1 MVQLS
6 SAPTSNIASNN
17 GQNGPNGRNQITSL
31 TLDVGGMKCAGC
43 VAAVERQLGQLT
55 GVTDSQVNLV
65 TAVAVVHYELGT
77 VEPQAIAEH
86 LSQRGFPSQIRQ
98 GHGGIKL
105 LNKQNGQ
112 GENVNWG
119 LAVAL
124 LLLLLSGLGHLS
136 HFGGPMIP
144 FFHHPVFH
152 WGLATLAIAVPGRE
166 IFLDGWRGLRF
177 GHANMNTLVALGT
190 GSAYLTSCI
199 AWAWPGLGWECFFD
213 EPVMLLGVLLLGRT
227 LESKA
232 RQKAK
237 SALTELL
244 ALQPSLARLVGRGK
258 AQEQTGI
265 EIPVEQVRVGEWVQ
279 VLPGEKIP
287 VDGILVAGKTMVD
300 ESLLT
305 GESLPVQ
312 KNVDD
317 AVIAGAWNQ
326 SGAITVIATHVGSET
341 TLARIIQLVETAQTQ
356 KAPMQR
362 LADKVAGWFAYGV
375 MAIAL
380 VTLAFWALVGQSLF
394 PEMIAETGLSPLLLA
409 LKLSV
414 SVLVVA
420 CPCALGL
427 ATPTA
432 ILVGTSLGAEQ
443 GILIKGGNIL
453 EILQRTTVIAF
464 DKTGTLTQGNLRLTD
479 TVPVADI
486 TGIELLTLAA
496 SVEQGT
502 RHPLAQGLISSA
514 QGLELLPVENIET
527 TPGQGVQGWCQGDRL
542 MVGNQQWLME
552 EGVQWDDQWQTGAD
566 QLSQQGKTVIFV
578 ARNQDLQGF
587 LALQDTLRPEAKN
600 TIAQLKHWG
609 ITPLL
614 LTGDHPAIAQA
625 IATEVGI
632 AEFQAQMTPQAKV
645 AKIKTL
651 QELNPISVIAMVGD
665 GINDAPALAQ
675 ADVGISLSGAT
686 AVAMETADVVL
697 MRSQLSDV
705 LKALT
710 LSRYTVAK
718 IQQNLLWALGY
729 NLLAIPLA
737 AGAFLPGFAIVLT
750 PAIAAA
756 MMASSSTVVVLN
768 ALGLKYQF
776 SNSLSRPTDRASLSN

>member
-6 SAPTSNIASNN
+6 PLPASTLTNKDNN
-17 GQNGPNGRNQITSL
+17 RPNQTASL
-31 TLDVGGMKCAGC
+31 TLDVEGMKCAGC

-55 GVTDSQVNLV
+55 GVTDSCVNLV
-65 TAVAVVHYELGT
+65 TAVAVVRYEPGKIA
-77 VEPQAIAEH
+77 PQAIAEH
-86 LSQRGFPSQIRQ
+86 LSQRGFPSQIRH
-98 GHGGIKL
+98 GHGAIPSTTEEKDTR
-105 LNKQNGQ
+105 
-112 GENVNWG
+112 ENVNWS
-119 LAVAL
+119 LTIAL
-124 LLLLLSGLGHLS
+124 VLLLLSGLGHLS

-144 FFHHPVFH
+144 FFHHPIFH
-152 WGLATLAIAVPGRE
+152 WGLATLAIAIPGRE

-244 ALQPSLARLVGRGK
+244 ALQPSLARLVGRGED
-258 AQEQTGI
+258 QGQTGI

-287 VDGILVAGKTMVD
+287 VDGILVAGKTLVD

-305 GESLPVQ
+305 GESLPVA
-312 KNVDD
+312 KNIDD

-326 SGAITVIATHVGSET
+326 SGAITIAATHIGAET

-362 LADKVAGWFAYGV
+362 LADQVAGWFAYGV

-380 VTLAFWALVGQSLF
+380 VTLAFWAIGGQSLF
-394 PEMIAETGLSPLLLA
+394 PEMVADTGLSPLLLA

-453 EILQRTTVIAF
+453 EILQRTTVMAF
-464 DKTGTLTQGNLRLTD
+464 DKTGTLTQGNLQLTD

-514 QGLELLPVENIET
+514 QGLELLPVENIQT
-527 TPGQGVQGWCQGDRL
+527 TAGQGVQGWYQGDRL
-542 MVGNQQWLME
+542 VVGNQQWLME
-552 EGVQWDDQWQTGAD
+552 QGVMGEPQWQTAVD
-566 QLSQQGKTVIFV
+566 QLLDQGKTVIFV
-578 ARNQDLQGF
+578 ARNQQLQGF
-587 LALQDTLRPEAKN
+587 LALQDTLRPEAKA
-600 TIAQLKHWG
+600 TIAQLKQWG

-632 AEFQAQMTPQAKV
+632 EEFQAQMTPQAKV
-645 AKIKTL
+645 AKIKAM
-651 QELNPISVIAMVGD
+651 QGSISAPVVAMVGD

-675 ADVGISLSGAT
+675 ASVGISLSGAT

-705 LKALT
+705 LKALA
-710 LSRYTVAK
+710 LSRSTVTK
-718 IQQNLLWALGY
+718 IKQNLLWALGY
-729 NLLAIPLA
+729 NLVAVPLA
-737 AGAFLPGFAIVLT
+737 AGAFLPSFAIVLT

-756 MMASSSTVVVLN
+756 MMASSSIVVVLN
-768 ALGLKYQF
+768 ALSLRYQF
-776 SNSLSRPTDRASLSN
+776 APGQNWE

>member
-6 SAPTSNIASNN
+6 PTPASSLTNSNEN
-17 GQNGPNGRNQITSL
+17 GQNQIASL

-43 VAAVERQLGQLT
+43 VAAVERQLGQLG
-55 GVTDSQVNLV
+55 GVIDSCVNLV
-65 TAVAVVHYELGT
+65 TAVAVVRYTPGKIT
-77 VEPQAIAEH
+77 PQAIAEH
-86 LSQRGFPSQIRQ
+86 LSQRGFPSQIRHS
-98 GHGGIKL
+98 HGAIPLPTEEKETR
-105 LNKQNGQ
+105 
-112 GENVNWG
+112 ENVNWG
-119 LAVAL
+119 LTIAL
-124 LLLLLSGLGHLS
+124 VLLLLSGLGHLS
-136 HFGGPMIP
+136 HFGAPMIP
-144 FFHHPVFH
+144 FFHHPIFH
-152 WGLATLAIAVPGRE
+152 WSLATLAIAIPGRE

-244 ALQPSLARLVGRGK
+244 ALQPSLARLVGRGED
-258 AQEQTGI
+258 QGQTGI
-265 EIPVEQVRVGEWVQ
+265 QIPVEQVRVGEWVQ

-287 VDGILVAGKTMVD
+287 VDGILVAGKTLVD

-305 GESLPVQ
+305 GESLPVE
-312 KNVDD
+312 KKIDD
-317 AVIAGAWNQ
+317 GVIAGSWNQ
-326 SGAITVIATHVGSET
+326 SGAITVVATHIGAET

-362 LADKVAGWFAYGV
+362 LADQVAGWFAYGV

-380 VTLAFWALVGQSLF
+380 VTLSFWAIAGQSLF
-394 PEMIAETGLSPLLLA
+394 PDMVADTGLSPLLLA

-464 DKTGTLTQGNLRLTD
+464 DKTGTLTQGNLQLTD

-502 RHPLAQGLISSA
+502 RHPLAQGLLSSA
-514 QGLELLPVENIET
+514 ENLQLLPVENIET
-527 TPGQGVQGWCQGDRL
+527 EAGQGVQGCYQGDRL
-542 MVGNQQWLME
+542 LVGNQPWLME
-552 EGVQWDDQWQTGAD
+552 QGVRWELQWQREVD
-566 QLSQQGKTVIFV
+566 QLLDQGKTVIFV
-578 ARNQDLQGF
+578 ARNQQLQGF
-587 LALQDTLRPEAKN
+587 LALKDTLRPEAKA
-600 TIAQLKHWG
+600 TIAQLKQWG

-614 LTGDHPAIAQA
+614 LTGDHPAIAKA
-625 IATEVGI
+625 IAMEVEI
-632 AEFQAQMTPQAKV
+632 EEFQAQMTPQAKV
-645 AKIKTL
+645 AKIKAMQGSASAPVVT
-651 QELNPISVIAMVGD
+651 MVGD

-675 ADVGISLSGAT
+675 ANVGISLSGAT

-705 LKALT
+705 FKALT
-710 LSRYTVAK
+710 LSRATVTK
-718 IQQNLLWALGY
+718 IKQNLLWALGY
-729 NLLAIPLA
+729 NLVAVPLA
-737 AGAFLPGFAIVLT
+737 AGAFLPSFAIVLT

-756 MMASSSTVVVLN
+756 MMAFSSIVVVVN
-768 ALGLKYQF
+768 ALSLRYQF
-776 SNSLSRPTDRASLSN
+776 PSDQNPE

>member
-1 MVQLS
+1 
-6 SAPTSNIASNN
+6 
-17 GQNGPNGRNQITSL
+17 
-31 TLDVGGMKCAGC
+31 
-43 VAAVERQLGQLT
+43 
-55 GVTDSQVNLV
+55 
-65 TAVAVVHYELGT
+65 
-77 VEPQAIAEH
+77 
-86 LSQRGFPSQIRQ
+86 
-98 GHGGIKL
+98 
-105 LNKQNGQ
+105 
-112 GENVNWG
+112 
-119 LAVAL
+119 
-124 LLLLLSGLGHLS
+124 
-136 HFGGPMIP
+136 MIP
-144 FFHHPVFH
+144 FFHHPIFH
-152 WGLATLAIAVPGRE
+152 WSLATLAIAIPGRE

-244 ALQPSLARLVGRGK
+244 ALQPSLARLVGRGED
-258 AQEQTGI
+258 QGETGI

-287 VDGILVAGKTMVD
+287 VDGILVAGKTLVD

-305 GESLPVQ
+305 GESLPVA

-326 SGAITVIATHVGSET
+326 SGAIIIAATHIGAET

-362 LADKVAGWFAYGV
+362 LADQVAGWFAYGV
-375 MAIAL
+375 LAIAL
-380 VTLAFWALVGQSLF
+380 VTLGFWAMVGQSLF
-394 PEMIAETGLSPLLLA
+394 PEMVADTGLSPLLLA

-453 EILQRTTVIAF
+453 EILQRTTVMAF
-464 DKTGTLTQGNLRLTD
+464 DKTGTLTQGNLQLTD
-479 TVPVADI
+479 AVPVADI

-527 TPGQGVQGWCQGDRL
+527 EAGQGVQGWYQGDRL
-542 MVGNQQWLME
+542 LVGNQQWLME
-552 EGVQWDDQWQTGAD
+552 QGVIWDSQWHPEVD
-566 QLSQQGKTVIFV
+566 QLLDQGKTVIFV
-578 ARNQDLQGF
+578 ARNQQLQGF
-587 LALQDTLRPEAKN
+587 LALRDTLRPEAKA
-600 TIAQLKHWG
+600 TIAQLKQWG
-609 ITPLL
+609 IAPLL

-625 IATEVGI
+625 IAMEVGI
-632 AEFQAQMTPQAKV
+632 EEFQAQMTPQAKV
-645 AKIKTL
+645 AKIKAI
-651 QELNPISVIAMVGD
+651 QGFNPVSVIAMVGD

-697 MRSQLSDV
+697 MRSHLSDV

-710 LSRYTVAK
+710 LSRSTVAK
-718 IQQNLLWALGY
+718 IKQNLLWALGY

-737 AGAFLPGFAIVLT
+737 AGAFLPSFAIVLT

-756 MMASSSTVVVLN
+756 MMASSSIVVVLN
-768 ALGLKYQF
+768 ALALRYQF
-776 SNSLSRPTDRASLSN
+776 SRSLGQDPG

>member
-6 SAPTSNIASNN
+6 PTPASTLTDNDDN
-17 GQNGPNGRNQITSL
+17 GQNQTSSL

-43 VAAVERQLGQLT
+43 VAAVERQLGQLA
-55 GVTDSQVNLV
+55 GVTDSCVNLV
-65 TAVAVVHYELGT
+65 TAVAVVRYAPEKIT
-77 VEPQAIAEH
+77 PQAIAEH

-98 GHGGIKL
+98 GHGGIAL
-105 LNKQNGQ
+105 PTTENGSK
-112 GENVNWG
+112 ENVNWG
-119 LAVAL
+119 LAIAL
-124 LLLLLSGLGHLS
+124 VLLLLSALGHLS

-152 WGLATLAIAVPGRE
+152 WGLATLAIAIPGRE
-166 IFLDGWRGLRF
+166 IFFDGWRGLRF

-199 AWAWPGLGWECFFD
+199 AWIWPGLGWECFFD

-244 ALQPSLARLVGRGK
+244 ALQPSLARLVGRGDTK
-258 AQEQTGI
+258 GETGI

-287 VDGILVAGKTMVD
+287 VDGILVAGKTLVD

-305 GESLPVQ
+305 GESLPVE
-312 KNVDD
+312 KKIDD

-326 SGAITVIATHVGSET
+326 SGAITIAATHIGADT

-362 LADKVAGWFAYGV
+362 LADQVAGWFAYGV

-380 VTLAFWALVGQSLF
+380 GTLTFWATVGQSFF
-394 PEMIAETGLSPLLLA
+394 PQMVTDTGLSPLLLA

-453 EILQRTTVIAF
+453 EILQRTTVMAF
-464 DKTGTLTQGNLRLTD
+464 DKTGTLTQGNLQLTD
-479 TVPVADI
+479 TFPVIDI
-486 TGIELLTLAA
+486 PAAQLLTLAA

-514 QGLELLPVENIET
+514 QDLELLPVENIET
-527 TPGQGVQGWCQGDRL
+527 EAGQGVQGWYQGDRL
-542 MVGNQQWLME
+542 LVGNQQWLME
-552 EGVQWDDQWQTGAD
+552 KGVMWHSQWQTEVD
-566 QLSQQGKTVIFV
+566 QLRNQGKTVIFV
-578 ARNQDLQGF
+578 ARNQQLQGF
-587 LALQDTLRPEAKN
+587 LALQDTLRPEAKA

-614 LTGDHPAIAQA
+614 LTGDHPTIAEAIAM
-625 IATEVGI
+625 EVGI

-645 AKIKTL
+645 AKIKAMQRL
-651 QELNPISVIAMVGD
+651 DPASVVAMVGD

-675 ADVGISLSGAT
+675 ANVGISLSGAT

-710 LSRYTVAK
+710 LSRATVAK
-718 IQQNLLWALGY
+718 IKQNLLWALGY
-729 NLLAIPLA
+729 NLVAVPLA
-737 AGAFLPGFAIVLT
+737 AGAFLPSFAIVLT

-756 MMASSSTVVVLN
+756 MMASSSIVVVLN
-768 ALGLKYQF
+768 ALSLRYQF
-776 SNSLSRPTDRASLSN
+776 SSAPERNRD

>member
-6 SAPTSNIASNN
+6 PTPASTLTYKDAN
-17 GQNGPNGRNQITSL
+17 GQNRTASL

-43 VAAVERQLGQLT
+43 VAAVERQLDQLT
-55 GVTDSQVNLV
+55 GVTDSCVNLV
-65 TAVAVVHYELGT
+65 TAVAVVRYEP
-77 VEPQAIAEH
+77 EKIQPQAIAEH
-86 LSQRGFPSQIRQ
+86 LSQRGFPSQIRH
-98 GHGGIKL
+98 GHGAIPATIGEKETR
-105 LNKQNGQ
+105 
-112 GENVNWG
+112 ENVNWG
-119 LAVAL
+119 LTIAL
-124 LLLLLSGLGHLS
+124 VLLLLSGLGHLS

-144 FFHHPVFH
+144 FFHHPIFH
-152 WGLATLAIAVPGRE
+152 WSLATLAIAIPGRE

-213 EPVMLLGVLLLGRT
+213 EPVMLLGMLLLGRT

-244 ALQPSLARLVGRGK
+244 ALQPSLARLVGRAEDQG
-258 AQEQTGI
+258 ETGI

-287 VDGILVAGKTMVD
+287 VDGILVAGKTLVD

-305 GESLPVQ
+305 GESLPVA

-326 SGAITVIATHVGSET
+326 SGAIIIAATHIGAET

-362 LADKVAGWFAYGV
+362 LADQVAGWFAYGV
-375 MAIAL
+375 LAIAL
-380 VTLAFWALVGQSLF
+380 VTLGFWAMVGQSLF
-394 PEMIAETGLSPLLLA
+394 PEMVADTGLSPLLLA

-453 EILQRTTVIAF
+453 EILQRTTVMAF
-464 DKTGTLTQGNLRLTD
+464 DKTGTLTQGNLQLTD
-479 TVPVADI
+479 AVPVADI

-527 TPGQGVQGWCQGDRL
+527 EAGQGVQGWYQGDRL
-542 MVGNQQWLME
+542 LVGNQQWLME
-552 EGVQWDDQWQTGAD
+552 QGVMGEPQWQTAVD
-566 QLSQQGKTVIFV
+566 QLLDQGKTVIFV
-578 ARNQDLQGF
+578 ARNQQLQGF
-587 LALQDTLRPEAKN
+587 LALRDTLRPEAKA
-600 TIAQLKHWG
+600 TIAQLKQWG
-609 ITPLL
+609 IAPLL

-625 IATEVGI
+625 IAMEVGI
-632 AEFQAQMTPQAKV
+632 EEFQAQMTPQAKV
-645 AKIKTL
+645 AKIKAM
-651 QELNPISVIAMVGD
+651 QGFNPVSVIAMVGD

-697 MRSQLSDV
+697 MRSHLSDV

-710 LSRYTVAK
+710 LSRSTVAK
-718 IQQNLLWALGY
+718 IKQNLLWALGY

-737 AGAFLPGFAIVLT
+737 AGAFLPSFAIVLT

-756 MMASSSTVVVLN
+756 MMASSSIVVVLN
-768 ALGLKYQF
+768 ALALRYQF
-776 SNSLSRPTDRASLSN
+776 SRSLGQDPG

>member
-6 SAPTSNIASNN
+6 PLPASTLTNKDDN
-17 GQNGPNGRNQITSL
+17 GQNQTASL
-31 TLDVGGMKCAGC
+31 TLDVEGMKCAGC

-55 GVTDSQVNLV
+55 GVTDSCVNLV
-65 TAVAVVHYELGT
+65 TAVAVVRYEPGKIA
-77 VEPQAIAEH
+77 PQAIAEH
-86 LSQRGFPSQIRQ
+86 LSQRGFPSQIRH
-98 GHGGIKL
+98 GHGAIPSTTEEKDTR
-105 LNKQNGQ
+105 
-112 GENVNWG
+112 ENVNWS
-119 LAVAL
+119 LTIAL
-124 LLLLLSGLGHLS
+124 VLLLLSGLGHLS

-144 FFHHPVFH
+144 FFHHPIFH
-152 WGLATLAIAVPGRE
+152 WSLATLAIAIPGRE

-244 ALQPSLARLVGRGK
+244 ALQPSLARLVGRGED
-258 AQEQTGI
+258 QGQTGI

-287 VDGILVAGKTMVD
+287 VDGILVAGKTLVD

-305 GESLPVQ
+305 GESLPVA

-326 SGAITVIATHVGSET
+326 SGAITIAATHIGADT

-362 LADKVAGWFAYGV
+362 LADQVAGWFAYGV

-380 VTLAFWALVGQSLF
+380 VTLAFWAIGGQSLF
-394 PEMIAETGLSPLLLA
+394 PEVVADTGLSPLLLA

-464 DKTGTLTQGNLRLTD
+464 DKTGTLTQGNLQLTD

-527 TPGQGVQGWCQGDRL
+527 EAGQGVQGWYQGDRL
-542 MVGNQQWLME
+542 VVGNQQWLME
-552 EGVQWDDQWQTGAD
+552 QGVMGEPQWQTEVD
-566 QLSQQGKTVIFV
+566 QLLDQGKTVIFV
-578 ARNQDLQGF
+578 ARNQQLQGF
-587 LALQDTLRPEAKN
+587 LALQDTLRPEAKA
-600 TIAQLKHWG
+600 TIAQLKQWG
-609 ITPLL
+609 ITPIL

-632 AEFQAQMTPQAKV
+632 GEFQAQMTPRAKV
-645 AKIKTL
+645 AKIKAMQGSTSA
-651 QELNPISVIAMVGD
+651 PVVAMVGD

-675 ADVGISLSGAT
+675 ASVGISLSGAT

-705 LKALT
+705 LKALA
-710 LSRYTVAK
+710 LSRSTVTK
-718 IQQNLLWALGY
+718 IKQNLLWALGY
-729 NLLAIPLA
+729 NLVAVPLA
-737 AGAFLPGFAIVLT
+737 AGAFLPSFAIVLT

-756 MMASSSTVVVLN
+756 MMASSSIVVVLN
-768 ALGLKYQF
+768 ALSLRYQF
-776 SNSLSRPTDRASLSN
+776 APGQNWE